1 MPVGAVAPGGTFWR
15 GRRVLVTGHTGFKGS
30 WLSLWLQALGAEVHG
45 YALDPPTR
53 PSLFELADVA
63 GILAGEHRADLRD
76 AEALEAAL
84 AAVRPEV
91 VFHLAAQA
99 LVRESYARPL
109 ETFSV
114 NVLGTAQLL
123 DSLRGREGLR
133 AVVLATS
140 DKCYAAGPWPYPHR
154 ESDPLGGRDPYE
166 ASKAGAELVAAAYRS
181 SFYAT
186 RPGAA
191 RLATARAGNVI
202 GGGDWAE
209 DRLVPDCL
217 RAFQAGE
224 AVRLR
229 HPEAVRPWQHVLEPL
244 SGYLLLAE
252 RLCGPEGEAAATA
265 WNFGP
270 EPGCEASVL
279 TVART
284 LAAAWGPEAG
294 VVVEPEAD
302 GVAEKAILRL
312 DSSRARALLGWRAR
326 WPLARALAETVA
338 WHRAWHE
345 GGDLRAATLAQI
357 ARYGES
363 AA

>member
-1 MPVGAVAPGGTFWR
+1 VGPDGAFWR
-15 GRRVLVTGHTGFKGS
+15 GRRVLITGHTGFKGS
-30 WLSLWLQALGAEVHG
+30 WLSLWLRALGAEVYG
-45 YALDPPTR
+45 YALEPTTK
-53 PSLFELADVA
+53 PALFDLAGVA
-63 GILAGEHRADLRD
+63 EGLAGEWRADLRD
-76 AEALEAAL
+76 AEALDVAL
-84 AAVRPEV
+84 AQARPEV

-140 DKCYAAGPWPYPHR
+140 DKCYAASPWPYPHR
-154 ESDPLGGRDPYE
+154 ESDPVGGRDPYE
-166 ASKAGAELVAAAYRS
+166 ASKAGAELVAAAYRA
-181 SFYAT
+181 SFYAA

-202 GGGDWAE
+202 GGGDWAD

-217 RAFQAGE
+217 RAFRAGE

-229 HPEAVRPWQHVLEPL
+229 HPGAIRPWQHVLEPL

-252 RLCGPEGEAAATA
+252 RLCAPEGEAVATA

-279 TVART
+279 AVAQI
-284 LAAAWGPEAG
+284 LAGAWGPEAG

-312 DSSRARALLGWRAR
+312 DSSRARALLGWRPR
-326 WPLARALAETVA
+326 WPLARALEETAA
-338 WHRAWHE
+338 WYRAWHE